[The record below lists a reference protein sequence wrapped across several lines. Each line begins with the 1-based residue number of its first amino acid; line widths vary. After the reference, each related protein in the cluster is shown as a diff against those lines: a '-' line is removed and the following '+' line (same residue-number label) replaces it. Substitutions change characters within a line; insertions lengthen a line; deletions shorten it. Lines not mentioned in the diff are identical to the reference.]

1 MDPGLAFGK
10 MLRKVRKEACLTQEQ
25 VAHAAGVERIY
36 IGMIERGE
44 RQPTVRVVFKLA
56 NAVNKKASE
65 LIVLTE
71 QIVDQSEE

>member
-1 MDPGLAFGK
+1 